1 MVEKLGHSKRM
12 QVMRQEWINEGKPKR
27 DLDDFPVA
35 VDAERDGTRH
45 EGGAQTG
52 KEVDG
57 SDAAPGEREEAEQA
71 AEPVRNEPGAPPEG
85 LEDLEE
91 STEPMS
97 LFGGGGVKKKEKGNQ
112 LFVSDDEEEEDDLNA
127 LLAAQTS
134 NQGMNATAQKQ
145 SSDIQKEAETQ
156 EENFDDDM
164 EAMAGFDD
172 PW

>member
-12 QVMRQEWINEGKPKR
+12 QVMRREWIDEGKPKR

-57 SDAAPGEREEAEQA
+57 SVAAPGEREEAEQA
-71 AEPVRNEPGAPPEG
+71 AELERNEPGAHPEG

-91 STEPMS
+91 PTQPMS
-97 LFGGGGVKKKEKGNQ
+97 LFGGGRVKKKEKGNQ
-112 LFVSDDEEEEDDLNA
+112 LFVSDDEEEDDLNA

-145 SSDIQKEAETQ
+145 SSDIQKETETQ